1 MKLHRNLVFAVVD
14 ALGFIFNEGEYA
26 DKVVQK
32 VLKYDKRWG
41 ARDRGFIA
49 ETTYDMVRWKRLYSE
64 IGEIKAPYTRP
75 KLFRMFAVWAVLK
88 GIKLP
93 DWKQIEPTP
102 ERRIKGKFDE
112 LSKIRKYRE
121 SVPDWLDLLGEK
133 ALGDALW
140 TKELAALNEQASVI
154 LRTNTL
160 KTTKDKLRDNLTELG
175 IYTDSIK
182 GHPQALKLE
191 QRANVFTTEA
201 FDSGW
206 FEVQDASSQLVA
218 EALDVKPGQRVVDCC
233 AGAGGKTLHLA
244 ALMENKGQLIAMDIY
259 ANKLKELQRRAKRAG
274 AFNIEPRHISS
285 TKVIKKLHEKA
296 DRVLIDAPCS
306 GLGVLRR
313 NPDAKWK
320 LQESFLEKITQTQRD
335 ILQDYSKMVKDGGK
349 MVYATCSILPQEN
362 SQQVA
367 HFLKSEAGANFTLTR
382 EQKVYASK
390 SGFDGFYI
398 ALLEK
403 KVTTTQENTP
413 KAKAVQLEAKTTET
427 GTEVATVAVKKKTTK
442 PKAAKAEAT
451 KATPEKAASKTPKAK
466 TAEAETE
473 VAAVGVKKT
482 TTKPKAAKAEAT
494 KAAPEKAASKTP
506 KAKTTTKAASKTAE
520 DKTPK
525 AKTTTKAASKTP
537 KAKTTAKASPKT
549 AVKTTTK
556 AAPKTAAKTTKS
568 KVSEEVVKKPATK
581 VKKVT
586 KE

>member
-191 QRANVFTTEA
+191 QSANVFTTEA

-442 PKAAKAEAT
+442 PKAAKAKAT

-466 TAEAETE
+466 TAETETE

-537 KAKTTAKASPKT
+537 KAKTTAKAAAKT

>member
-1 MKLHRNLVFAVVD
+1 
-14 ALGFIFNEGEYA
+14 
-26 DKVVQK
+26 
-32 VLKYDKRWG
+32 
-41 ARDRGFIA
+41 
-49 ETTYDMVRWKRLYSE
+49 
-64 IGEIKAPYTRP
+64 
-75 KLFRMFAVWAVLK
+75 
-88 GIKLP
+88 
-93 DWKQIEPTP
+93 
-102 ERRIKGKFDE
+102 
-112 LSKIRKYRE
+112 
-121 SVPDWLDLLGEK
+121 
-133 ALGDALW
+133 
-140 TKELAALNEQASVI
+140 
-154 LRTNTL
+154 
-160 KTTKDKLRDNLTELG
+160 
-175 IYTDSIK
+175 
-182 GHPQALKLE
+182 
-191 QRANVFTTEA
+191 
-201 FDSGW
+201 
-206 FEVQDASSQLVA
+206 
-218 EALDVKPGQRVVDCC
+218 
-233 AGAGGKTLHLA
+233 
-244 ALMENKGQLIAMDIY
+244 
-259 ANKLKELQRRAKRAG
+259 
-274 AFNIEPRHISS
+274 
-285 TKVIKKLHEKA
+285 

-413 KAKAVQLEAKTTET
+413 KAKAVQLEAKTAET
-427 GTEVATVAVKKKTTK
+427 
-442 PKAAKAEAT
+442 
-451 KATPEKAASKTPKAK
+451 
-466 TAEAETE
+466 ETE

-494 KAAPEKAASKTP
+494 KAAPEKAAS
-506 KAKTTTKAASKTAE
+506 
-520 DKTPK
+520 KTPK

>member
-466 TAEAETE
+466 TAETETE

-568 KVSEEVVKKPATK
+568 KVSEEVVKKPAIK

>member
-466 TAEAETE
+466 TAETETE

-537 KAKTTAKASPKT
+537 KAKTTAKTAPKT

>member
-1 MKLHRNLVFAVVD
+1 M
-14 ALGFIFNEGEYA
+14 
-26 DKVVQK
+26 
-32 VLKYDKRWG
+32 
-41 ARDRGFIA
+41 
-49 ETTYDMVRWKRLYSE
+49 
-64 IGEIKAPYTRP
+64 
-75 KLFRMFAVWAVLK
+75 
-88 GIKLP
+88 
-93 DWKQIEPTP
+93 
-102 ERRIKGKFDE
+102 
-112 LSKIRKYRE
+112 
-121 SVPDWLDLLGEK
+121 
-133 ALGDALW
+133 
-140 TKELAALNEQASVI
+140 QASVI

-160 KTTKDKLRDNLTELG
+160 KTTKDKLRDTLTELG

-182 GHPQALKLE
+182 GHSQALRLE

-201 FDSGW
+201 FNSGW

-413 KAKAVQLEAKTTET
+413 KAKAVQLEAKTAETE
-427 GTEVATVAVKKKTTK
+427 TEVAKVAVKKTTTK
-442 PKAAKAEAT
+442 PKVAKAEAT
-451 KATPEKAASKTPKAK
+451 KATPKK
-466 TAEAETE
+466 AET
-473 VAAVGVKKT
+473 
-482 TTKPKAAKAEAT
+482 
-494 KAAPEKAASKTP
+494 KTP
-506 KAKTTTKAASKTAE
+506 KAKTTSKAES
-520 DKTPK
+520 
-525 AKTTTKAASKTP
+525 
-537 KAKTTAKASPKT
+537 
-549 AVKTTTK
+549 
-556 AAPKTAAKTTKS
+556 KTAAKTPKS
-568 KVSEEVVKKPATK
+568 KASEEVAKKPATK

>member
-442 PKAAKAEAT
+442 PKAAKAKAT

-466 TAEAETE
+466 TAETETE
-473 VAAVGVKKT
+473 VATVEVKKT

-568 KVSEEVVKKPATK
+568 KVSEEVVKKPAIK

>member
-466 TAEAETE
+466 TAETETE

-537 KAKTTAKASPKT
+537 KAKTTAKAASKT

-556 AAPKTAAKTTKS
+556 AASKTAAKTTKS

-581 VKKVT
+581 AKKVT

>member
-427 GTEVATVAVKKKTTK
+427 GTEVATVAVKKTTTK

-466 TAEAETE
+466 TAETETE

-537 KAKTTAKASPKT
+537 KAKTTAKAAPKT

>member
-427 GTEVATVAVKKKTTK
+427 GTEVATVAVKKATTK

-466 TAEAETE
+466 TAETETE

-482 TTKPKAAKAEAT
+482 TTKPKAVKAEAT

>member
-451 KATPEKAASKTPKAK
+451 KA
-466 TAEAETE
+466 
-473 VAAVGVKKT
+473 
-482 TTKPKAAKAEAT
+482 
-494 KAAPEKAASKTP
+494 APEKAASKTP

-537 KAKTTAKASPKT
+537 KAKTTAKAAPKT

>member
-64 IGEIKAPYTRP
+64 IGEIKAPYTRS

-93 DWKQIEPTP
+93 DWKQIELTP

-133 ALGDALW
+133 ALGNALW
-140 TKELAALNEQASVI
+140 TKELAALNVQASVI

-160 KTTKDKLRDNLTELG
+160 KTTKDKLRDTLTELG

-182 GHPQALKLE
+182 GHSQALRLE

-201 FDSGW
+201 FNSGW

-413 KAKAVQLEAKTTET
+413 KAKAVQLEAKTAETE
-427 GTEVATVAVKKKTTK
+427 TEVAKVAVKKTTTK
-442 PKAAKAEAT
+442 PKVVKAEATKATPKKATSKTPKAAATAVKKTTTKPKVAKAEAT
-451 KATPEKAASKTPKAK
+451 KATPKK
-466 TAEAETE
+466 AET
-473 VAAVGVKKT
+473 
-482 TTKPKAAKAEAT
+482 
-494 KAAPEKAASKTP
+494 KTP
-506 KAKTTTKAASKTAE
+506 KAKTTTKAES
-520 DKTPK
+520 
-525 AKTTTKAASKTP
+525 
-537 KAKTTAKASPKT
+537 
-549 AVKTTTK
+549 
-556 AAPKTAAKTTKS
+556 KTAAKTPKS
-568 KVSEEVVKKPATK
+568 KASEEVAKKPATK

>member
-427 GTEVATVAVKKKTTK
+427 GTEVATV
-442 PKAAKAEAT
+442 E
-451 KATPEKAASKTPKAK
+451 
-466 TAEAETE
+466 
-473 VAAVGVKKT
+473 VKKT

-537 KAKTTAKASPKT
+537 KAKTTAKAAAKT